1 MFRIGLTGGV
11 GCGKSTVSRYL
22 AKQGIPIIDGDEISR
37 EAVMPGSPV
46 MREIERLFGSEMLTE
61 DGNLN
66 REKMAELVF
75 SDEGK
80 RQTLNGLIHPF
91 VWKKTEEATLAAQE
105 TGHRFVVLDMPL
117 LLEIGW
123 NLRVESVW
131 VVTVPQEVQIERVQ
145 KRDGV
150 TREQA
155 MARIRKQMPTVSKI
169 GYADIVIDNSGTQ
182 EETYRQVDEALAE
195 IGFFE
200 EKE

>member
-22 AKQGIPIIDGDEISR
+22 AKHGIPIIDGDEISR

-80 RQTLNGLIHPF
+80 RQILNGLIHPF

-169 GYADIVIDNSGTQ
+169 GYADIVIDNSGTE
-182 EETYRQVDEALAE
+182 EETYRRVDEALAE

>member
-22 AKQGIPIIDGDEISR
+22 AKHGIPIIDGDKISR

-46 MREIERLFGSEMLTE
+46 MRDIERLFGSEMLTE

-91 VWKKTEEATLAAQE
+91 VWEKTEEATLAAQE

-169 GYADIVIDNSGTQ
+169 GYADIVIDNSGTE

-200 EKE
+200 GK

>member
-22 AKQGIPIIDGDEISR
+22 AKHGIPIIDGDEISR

-46 MREIERLFGSEMLTE
+46 MRDIERLFGSEMLTE

-131 VVTVPQEVQIERVQ
+131 VVTVPQEVQIRRVQ

-169 GYADIVIDNSGTQ
+169 GYADIVIDNSGTE

>member
-131 VVTVPQEVQIERVQ
+131 VVTVPQEVQIRRVQ

-169 GYADIVIDNSGTQ
+169 GYADIVIDNSGTE

-200 EKE
+200 GK

>member
-22 AKQGIPIIDGDEISR
+22 AKRGIPIIDGDKISR

-46 MREIERLFGSEMLTE
+46 MRDIERLFGSEILTE

-123 NLRVESVW
+123 SLRVESVW
-131 VVTVPQEVQIERVQ
+131 VVTVPQEVQIGRVQ

-150 TREQA
+150 THEQA

-169 GYADIVIDNSGTQ
+169 GYADIVIDNSGTE
-182 EETYRQVDEALAE
+182 EETYRQVDEALAK

>member
-22 AKQGIPIIDGDEISR
+22 AKHGIPIIDGDKISR

-46 MREIERLFGSEMLTE
+46 MRDIERLFGSEMLTE

-80 RQTLNGLIHPF
+80 RQILNGLIHPF

-131 VVTVPQEVQIERVQ
+131 VVTVPQEVQIRRVQ

-169 GYADIVIDNSGTQ
+169 GYADIVIDNSGTE

-200 EKE
+200 EKQ

>member
-22 AKQGIPIIDGDEISR
+22 AKHGIPIIDGDEISR

-80 RQTLNGLIHPF
+80 RQILNGLIHPF

-169 GYADIVIDNSGTQ
+169 GYADIVIDNSGTE

>member
-22 AKQGIPIIDGDEISR
+22 AKHGIPIIDGDEISR

-169 GYADIVIDNSGTQ
+169 GYADIVIDNSGTE

-200 EKE
+200 EKQ

>member
-11 GCGKSTVSRYL
+11 GSGKSTVSRYL

-80 RQTLNGLIHPF
+80 RQILNGLIHPF

-105 TGHRFVVLDMPL
+105 RGHRFVVLDMPL

-169 GYADIVIDNSGTQ
+169 GYADIVIDNSGTE
-182 EETYRQVDEALAE
+182 EETYRRVDEALAE

-200 EKE
+200 GK

>member
-22 AKQGIPIIDGDEISR
+22 AQHGIPIIDGDEISR

-131 VVTVPQEVQIERVQ
+131 VVTVPQEVQIRRVQ

-169 GYADIVIDNSGTQ
+169 GYADIVIDNSGTE
-182 EETYRQVDEALAE
+182 EETYRRVDEALAE

>member
-22 AKQGIPIIDGDEISR
+22 AKHGIPIIDGDEISR

-46 MREIERLFGSEMLTE
+46 IREIERLFGSEMLTE

-131 VVTVPQEVQIERVQ
+131 VVTVPQEVQIRRVQ

-155 MARIRKQMPTVSKI
+155 MARIWKQMPTASKI
-169 GYADIVIDNSGTQ
+169 GYADIVIDNSGTE
-182 EETYRQVDEALAE
+182 EETYRRVDEALE
-195 IGFFE
+195 KIGFFE